1 MTSYWLP
8 LVSLCLT
15 GLGFGDSS
23 LAILSL
29 VFLTLSCVISIFSF
43 HSSFFSFFSLCIFL
57 FALCSFLHKVVFLN
71 IYHYY
76 LSKYIYIYIYIFIYN
91 LYITV
96 LLHRNR
102 MFQLSRSRSIAK
114 FKCFVFKKSNY
125 SKTKLKVISIQ
136 QHRKNH

>member
-15 GLGFGDSS
+15 GLGFGDSP
-23 LAILSL
+23 LVILSL

-76 LSKYIYIYIYIFIYN
+76 LSKNIYIFIYN